1 MSYYF
6 TSESVCEGHPDKIAD
21 KIADYILDSVLKKDP
36 NARCAVE
43 VALTTNFCLIFGEVT
58 TSHKF
63 DYAELAKAAI
73 KEIGYT
79 DPALLFSV
87 EEIEYLVKIKTQSPD
102 IALGV
107 DKEDQ
112 GAGDQGIMFGYAE
125 DSTPEY
131 LPPCIYYA
139 HKLSLRLTEV
149 RKQGIVKGLRPDGKT
164 QVTAKFSDSG
174 ELIEIT
180 AIVVSAQHEPDIDLN
195 ELKKQINK
203 HVIQTIIPAC
213 LITKN
218 TQIFINATGRFV
230 IGGPHGDSGLTGR
243 KIIVD
248 TYGGTAPHG
257 GGAFSGKDPSKVD
270 RSASYMARYL
280 AKNIV
285 AAGLAHRAT
294 IEISYC
300 IGVAQPTS
308 LFVTLDGG
316 TNKALEQKLFEFIKA
331 NFDLSPKGI
340 IQKLNLKQ
348 PLYSKTAIS
357 GHFGNPDF
365 PWEQLDSVSLFQKL
379 L

>member
-21 KIADYILDSVLKKDP
+21 KIADYILDAVIAKDE

-58 TSHKF
+58 ANSTF
-63 DYAELAKAAI
+63 DYAKLAKAAI
-73 KEIGYT
+73 QEIGYT
-79 DPALLFSV
+79 NPELMFSV
-87 EEIEYLVKIKTQSPD
+87 DDIEYLVKIKTQSPD

-125 DSTPEY
+125 DTTPEY
-131 LPPCIYYA
+131 LPPCIYFA
-139 HKLSLRLTEV
+139 HKLSRRLTAV
-149 RKQGIVKGLRPDGKT
+149 RKKGIVKGLRPDGKT
-164 QVTAKFSDSG
+164 QVTAKFTDLG
-174 ELIEIT
+174 ELKEIT
-180 AIVVSAQHEPDIDLN
+180 AIVVSAQHEPEVDLN
-195 ELKKQINK
+195 ELKKAIET
-203 HVIQTIIPAC
+203 HVIKAIIPEH

-285 AAGLAHRAT
+285 AAKLAHRAT

-308 LFVTLDGG
+308 LFITLDDGK
-316 TNKALEQKLFEFIKA
+316 NQALEQKLFEFIKA